1 MADTPFGHARVE
13 VDRQL
18 LERAAVYHGAC
29 MRAAAAGTASATVYD
44 GLDATG
50 EPIDAFRAA
59 ANEHDFHM
67 LDPGVALRQG
77 LFIDLGDNID
87 FFTVYYQ
94 PVRRG
99 RS

>member
-1 MADTPFGHARVE
+1 VAADPFAHAQVE

-18 LERAAVYHGAC
+18 LERASVYHGAC
-29 MRAAAAGTASATVYD
+29 MRAAAAGTATATVYD

-50 EPIDAFRAA
+50 EPIDAYKAGA
-59 ANEHDFHM
+59 EEHDFHM
-67 LDPGVALRQG
+67 LDPGVAIRVG

-99 RS
+99 GS